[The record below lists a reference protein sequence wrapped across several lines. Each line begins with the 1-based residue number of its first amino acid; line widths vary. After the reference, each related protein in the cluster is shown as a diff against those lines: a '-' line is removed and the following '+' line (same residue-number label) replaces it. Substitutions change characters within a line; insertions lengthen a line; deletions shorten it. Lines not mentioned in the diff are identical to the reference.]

1 MSTLTPDRLPP
12 QVEPEDVQVGDKI
25 ITLTKNTDGDVRVV
39 ASVVGDIQTDPLSVT
54 DTFGFLLYNT
64 EYPSLTIY
72 RVSEPPLSSLPVG
85 AMVTDVEGYLPG
97 GGKPFTSS
105 SALKVHGE
113 GWTVIIDGIPVP
125 TPQSSITKWKVVN
138 A

>member
-39 ASVVGDIQTDPLSVT
+39 ASVVGDIQTDPLSIT

-64 EYPSLTIY
+64 EYPLLTIY
-72 RVSEPPLSSLPVG
+72 RISEPPLSSLPVG
-85 AMVTDVEGYLPG
+85 AMATDVEGCLP

-125 TPQSSITKWKVVN
+125 TPQSNITKWTVIN

>member
-1 MSTLTPDRLPP
+1 MTTLSTDRLPP

-39 ASVVGDIQTDPLSVT
+39 ASVVGDIQTDPLSIT

-72 RVSEPPLSSLPVG
+72 RVSEPPLSSLPVWTM
-85 AMVTDVEGYLPG
+85 ATDVEGCLP